1 MQIFSKIILF
11 TANNF
16 KYKIELLDTRNQ
28 KGIRTYLK
36 CFRLKL
42 ECDGTSF
49 PEHNIGEE
57 CAEVGEVPRLLFRSK
72 VGVPPFY
79 GASSPKRR
87 LHTLTCALGWQR
99 AATDD
104 AG

>member
-1 MQIFSKIILF
+1 VTSPQPERDSRRAL
-11 TANNF
+11 TQAAVTPHENRC
-16 KYKIELLDTRNQ
+16 E
-28 KGIRTYLK
+28 GS
-36 CFRLKL
+36 
-42 ECDGTSF
+42 DGTSF

-57 CAEVGEVPRLLFRSK
+57 CAEVGEVPRLKFRSK
-72 VGVPPFY
+72 IGVPPFY